1 MFNMKHLK
9 NYNFFLTEKK
19 IPKISISMDELLS
32 VLDKDK
38 MDAFRT
44 FKINKDEVGV
54 RGDIEDLYKN
64 KGFVKN
70 LTKNKLKH
78 GQLQNS
84 LYSETLL
91 DEKYNLK
98 FFFIYDKS
106 SMQLEE
112 PKYIILQYT
121 DNNSNNRSD
130 ILGFN
135 NTDNINSFYQKLTDS
150 TIELTNGSDTY
161 VYQTTNGGNNWEMK
175 NVQMEDDD
183 MKGALD
189 KDELQKLINKK
200 NLKIVK

>member
-1 MFNMKHLK
+1 MKHLK